1 MEKIKLS
8 DILGFRVKKVYSGS
22 ELLFIYEINKYTK
35 EMLGKELDLED
46 LQMVKELRRSEY
58 FSYVYSKGM
67 SFNYMPVDS
76 ELVDITEVS
85 RKFFNSDLS
94 GVVFATQTDKE
105 WVYNYRTDTRA
116 NLVLNQYNRSAGY
129 VSLYAYMLVS
139 FYKIGEK
146 MPLLVLENTSPKQE
160 EMEYV
165 DVLILKN
172 FGNEFLKNSV
182 EVRYSKDVVIQP
194 EWEAYIVYHRQL
206 GLMNAEIKP
215 LEKFKY
221 ITKNFNY
228 GDVVLYYETDKAIKS
243 KSIRR
248 LMNCYP
254 AVIRG
259 ISKMGISLEYY
270 PDITTLLTKKR
281 ELQKAEEL
289 CGGEYRYSHED
300 YNRFPCCTVNL
311 DYFNFGVD
319 ALFYTEDK
327 YILTPQNGTDLFK
340 QYLVNKDGIEGVY
353 ELDTLNTIYAVF
365 EDRKI
370 NYNKKEFL
378 NKYFKKSKPVYD
390 EIKGK

>member
-1 MEKIKLS
+1 MKTNICKLSQDKNGLKTILVEAEKI
-8 DILGFRVKKVYSGS
+8 
-22 ELLFIYEINKYTK
+22 
-35 EMLGKELDLED
+35 
-46 LQMVKELRRSEY
+46 
-58 FSYVYSKGM
+58 
-67 SFNYMPVDS
+67 
-76 ELVDITEVS
+76 
-85 RKFFNSDLS
+85 
-94 GVVFATQTDKE
+94 A
-105 WVYNYRTDTRA
+105 
-116 NLVLNQYNRSAGY
+116 
-129 VSLYAYMLVS
+129 
-139 FYKIGEK
+139 
-146 MPLLVLENTSPKQE
+146 
-160 EMEYV
+160 
-165 DVLILKN
+165 
-172 FGNEFLKNSV
+172 
-182 EVRYSKDVVIQP
+182 
-194 EWEAYIVYHRQL
+194 
-206 GLMNAEIKP
+206 
-215 LEKFKY
+215 
-221 ITKNFNY
+221 NY

-270 PDITTLLTKKR
+270 PDITTVLTKKR

-311 DYFNFGVD
+311 
-319 ALFYTEDK
+319 
-327 YILTPQNGTDLFK
+327 DLFK